1 MQITTDALYLFLTGP
16 MFWIALAVCL
26 IGLIV
31 RVVLYIRGLNW
42 QLDRVAYRSNP
53 KLGAIGALR
62 SIGYWLVPF
71 GTRGWRRQ
79 PFMTLIFFG
88 FHVGAV
94 LIPLFLLAHNQF
106 LAEKIGVSFGWTLGN
121 GIADLLSWSVIV
133 CALLLLGRRL
143 ALAEVRILTTP
154 YDLLILALATAPFI
168 TGLLARYEVGNYYFW
183 LITHILSGE
192 ILLIAIP
199 FTKLSHIVLFF
210 ATRAQLGM
218 DYAIKRGGE
227 RNAHLAW

>member
-1 MQITTDALYLFLTGP
+1 MYAFLTGP
-16 MFWIALAVCL
+16 MFWISLSVCL
-26 IGLIV
+26 IGLTV
-31 RVVLYIRGLNW
+31 RVVLYIKGLNW
-42 QLDRVAYRSNP
+42 QLDRVAYRAYP
-53 KLGAIGALR
+53 KLGLIGALR
-62 SIGYWLVPF
+62 SIGFWLLPF
-71 GTRGWRRQ
+71 GTRGWRKQ
-79 PFMTLIFFG
+79 PFMTVVFFG

-94 LIPLFLLAHNQF
+94 IVPIFLLAHNQF
-106 LAEKIGVSFGWTLGN
+106 LAESIGFSLGITLSAGVADFLTWT
-121 GIADLLSWSVIV
+121 VIV
-133 CALLLLGRRL
+133 SALLLLGRRL
-143 ALAEVRILTTP
+143 ALLEVRILTTP

-168 TGLLARYEVGNYYFW
+168 TGLFARYEVGNYYFW
-183 LITHILSGE
+183 LMAHIFSGE